1 MPDSTGSSPAS
12 TASAEAPAAGWAAV
26 VELVDAHKRFGSV
39 EALRGVS
46 LAVRPGELVGF
57 LGPNGAGKTTAISLM
72 IGLRRPTA
80 GRAQLFGLDPT
91 DLRARSRTGVM
102 LQESGVPLSLKV
114 RELVE
119 LFRTYYPKPLPTD
132 SVVEMAGLEE
142 FQAKLVRD
150 LSGGQR
156 QRVYFALAICGD
168 PDALFL
174 DEPTVGLDTATRRS
188 FWDQVRGFKRRG
200 KSIVLT
206 THYLDEADAL
216 ADRVVVIDHGLI
228 VAEDSPEGIRGLVP
242 GKKVNF
248 SSPGINSEALAGLPV
263 ERVVIDGARVS
274 FLTSDAEDVLRT
286 LFGRGAPITDLEVV
300 GAGLEEAVLVL
311 TGGR

>member
-1 MPDSTGSSPAS
+1 MPASTGSSRGF
-12 TASAEAPAAGWAAV
+12 TASAEGDGGAIV
-26 VELVDAHKRFGSV
+26 QLLDATKSFGRV
-39 EALRGVS
+39 KALRGVS
-46 LAVRPGELVGF
+46 ITVKRGELVGF

-72 IGLRRPTA
+72 LGLRRPTT
-80 GRAQLFGLDPT
+80 GRALLFGLDPM

-102 LQESGVPLSLKV
+102 LQESGIPLTLKV
-114 RELVE
+114 REVVD
-119 LFRTYYPKPLPTD
+119 LFRTYYPNPLPTET
-132 SVVEMAGLEE
+132 VVEMAGLGE
-142 FQAKLVRD
+142 FQEKLVKN

-168 PDALFL
+168 PEALFL

-188 FWDQVRGFKRRG
+188 FWDQVRLFKRRG

-228 VAEDSPEGIRGLVP
+228 VAEDSPEAIRALVP
-242 GKKVNF
+242 GKKVTF
-248 SSPGINSEALAGLPV
+248 QWPGVTGEALEGLPV
-263 ERVVIDGARVS
+263 EGLVIDGARVS
-274 FLTSDAEDVLRT
+274 FLTSDPEQVLRA
-286 LFGRGAPITDLEVV
+286 LFGGGAPITDLEVA

>member
-1 MPDSTGSSPAS
+1 MPDSTGSSPVS
-12 TASAEAPAAGWAAV
+12 TASAEAPTAAAV
-26 VELVDAHKRFGSV
+26 VELVDAHKKFGSV

-46 LAVRPGELVGF
+46 LAVKPGELVGL

-80 GRAQLFGLDPT
+80 GKALLFGLDPS

-102 LQESGVPLSLKV
+102 LQESGIPPTLKV
-114 RELVE
+114 REVVE

-132 SVVEMAGLEE
+132 AVVAMAGLGE
-142 FQAKLVRD
+142 FQNKLVND

-168 PDALFL
+168 PDVLFL

-188 FWDQVRGFKRRG
+188 FWDQVRGFKSHG
-200 KSIVLT
+200 KSIILT

-216 ADRVVVIDHGLI
+216 ADRVVVIDHGVI
-228 VAEDSPEGIRGLVP
+228 VAEDSPEEIRKLVP
-242 GKKVNF
+242 GKKVSF
-248 SSPGINSEALAGLPV
+248 SWPGVRAEALAGLPV
-263 ERVVIDGARVS
+263 EGLVTDGSRVS
-274 FLTSDAEDVLRT
+274 FLTSSAEDVLRT
-286 LFGRGAPITDLEVV
+286 LFAKGAPLTDLEVV

>member
-1 MPDSTGSSPAS
+1 MPASTESFRGS
-12 TASAEAPAAGWAAV
+12 TASAEGDGAAIV
-26 VELVDAHKRFGSV
+26 QLLDAHKRFGRV
-39 EALRGVS
+39 VALRGVS
-46 LAVRPGELVGF
+46 ISVGPGELVGI

-72 IGLRRPTA
+72 LGLRRPTS
-80 GRAQLFGLDPT
+80 GRALLFGLDPL

-102 LQESGVPLSLKV
+102 LQESGIPLTLKV
-114 RELVE
+114 REVVD
-119 LFRTYYPKPLPTD
+119 LFRTYYPNPLPTD
-132 SVVEMAGLEE
+132 TVVEMAGLEE
-142 FQAKLVRD
+142 FQWKLVKN

-168 PDALFL
+168 PEALFL

-188 FWDQVRGFKRRG
+188 FWEQVRIFKQRG

-228 VAEDSPEGIRGLVP
+228 IAENSPEAIRALVP
-242 GKKVNF
+242 GKKVSF
-248 SSPGINSEALAGLPV
+248 RWPEAAAEAFAGLPV
-263 ERVVIDGARVS
+263 EGLVIEGTRVS
-274 FLTSDAEDVLRT
+274 LLTSDPEQVLRA
-286 LFGRGAPITDLEVV
+286 LFGRGAPLTDLEVA

>member
-1 MPDSTGSSPAS
+1 MPASTGSSRGF
-12 TASAEAPAAGWAAV
+12 TASAEGDGGAIV
-26 VELVDAHKRFGSV
+26 QLLDATKSFGRV
-39 EALRGVS
+39 KALRGVS
-46 LAVRPGELVGF
+46 ITVKRGELVGF

-72 IGLRRPTA
+72 LGLRRPTT
-80 GRAQLFGLDPT
+80 GRALLFGLDPM

-102 LQESGVPLSLKV
+102 LQESGIPLTLKV
-114 RELVE
+114 REVVD
-119 LFRTYYPKPLPTD
+119 LFRTYYPNPLPTET
-132 SVVEMAGLEE
+132 VVEMAGLGE
-142 FQAKLVRD
+142 FQEKLVKN

-168 PDALFL
+168 PEALFL

-188 FWDQVRGFKRRG
+188 FWDQVRLFKRRG

-228 VAEDSPEGIRGLVP
+228 VAEDSPEAIRALVP
-242 GKKVNF
+242 GKKVTF
-248 SSPGINSEALAGLPV
+248 QWPGVTAEALEGLPV
-263 ERVVIDGARVS
+263 EGLVIDGARVS
-274 FLTSDAEDVLRT
+274 FLTSDPEQVLRA
-286 LFGRGAPITDLEVV
+286 LFGGGAPITDLEVA

>member
-1 MPDSTGSSPAS
+1 MPDSIGSSPAS
-12 TASAEAPAAGWAAV
+12 TASAEATASGAV

-39 EALRGVS
+39 DALRGVS
-46 LAVRPGELVGF
+46 LTVRRGELVGF

-72 IGLRRPTA
+72 IGLRRPTSGKA
-80 GRAQLFGLDPT
+80 LLFGLDPA
-91 DLRARSRTGVM
+91 DLRARTRAGVM
-102 LQESGVPLSLKV
+102 LQESGVPLTLKV

-119 LFRTYYPKPLPTD
+119 LFRTYYPEPLPTD
-132 SVVEMAGLEE
+132 TVVEMAGLEE
-142 FQAKLVRD
+142 FQGKLVRD

-188 FWDQVRGFKRRG
+188 FWDQVRGFKRHG

-216 ADRVVVIDHGLI
+216 ADRVVVIDRGLI
-228 VAEDSPEGIRGLVP
+228 VAEDSPERIRGLVP
-242 GKKVNF
+242 GKKVSFNWQ
-248 SSPGINSEALAGLPV
+248 GMGGDALARLPV
-263 ERVVIDGARVS
+263 ERLVVDGARVS
-274 FLTSDAEDVLRT
+274 FLTSDPEDVLRT

>member
-1 MPDSTGSSPAS
+1 MPDSTGSSQAS
-12 TASAEAPAAGWAAV
+12 TASADALAAGAV

-46 LAVRPGELVGF
+46 LAVRRGELVGL

-80 GRAQLFGLDPT
+80 GKALLFGLDPT

-102 LQESGVPLSLKV
+102 LQESGVPLTLKV
-114 RELVE
+114 REIVE
-119 LFRTYYPKPLPTD
+119 LFRTYYPEPLPTD
-132 SVVEMAGLEE
+132 TVVEMAGLGE

-188 FWDQVRGFKRRG
+188 FWAQVRGFKRHG

-216 ADRVVVIDHGLI
+216 ADRVVVIDHGVI

-242 GKKVNF
+242 GKKVTL
-248 SSPGINSEALAGLPV
+248 SWPGVGNDALAGLPV

-274 FLTSDAEDVLRT
+274 FLTSNAEDVLRT
-286 LFGRGAPITDLEVV
+286 LFARDAPIADLEVV

>member
-1 MPDSTGSSPAS
+1 MPASTESFRES
-12 TASAEAPAAGWAAV
+12 TASAEGDGGAIV
-26 VELVDAHKRFGSV
+26 QLVDAHKAFGRV

-46 LAVRPGELVGF
+46 ISVRPGELVGL

-72 IGLRRPTA
+72 LGLRRPTTGKA
-80 GRAQLFGLDPT
+80 LLFGLDPM

-102 LQESGVPLSLKV
+102 LQESGIPLTLRV
-114 RELVE
+114 REVVE
-119 LFRTYYPKPLPTD
+119 LFRTYYPHPLATD
-132 SVVEMAGLEE
+132 IVVEMAGLVE
-142 FQAKLVRD
+142 FQEKLVKN

-168 PDALFL
+168 PEALFL

-188 FWDQVRGFKRRG
+188 FWDQVRSFKQRG

-228 VAEDSPEGIRGLVP
+228 VAEDSPEAIRALVP
-242 GKKVNF
+242 GKKVTF
-248 SSPGINSEALAGLPV
+248 QWPGATAEALAGLPV
-263 ERVVIDGARVS
+263 EGLVIDGARVS
-274 FLTSDAEDVLRT
+274 LLTSDPEQVLRT
-286 LFGRGAPITDLEVV
+286 LFGRGAAITDLEVA
-300 GAGLEEAVLVL
+300 GAGLEEAVLVM

>member
-1 MPDSTGSSPAS
+1 MPAFTGSSPAS
-12 TASAEAPAAGWAAV
+12 TASASATSAAAV
-26 VELVDAHKRFGSV
+26 VELLDAHKRFGSV

-46 LAVRPGELVGF
+46 LAVKPGELVGV

-72 IGLRRPTA
+72 IGLRRPTSGKA
-80 GRAQLFGLDPT
+80 LLFGLDPS

-102 LQESGVPLSLKV
+102 LQESGIPLTLKV
-114 RELVE
+114 REVVD
-119 LFRTYYPKPLPTD
+119 LFRTYYPKPLPTNK
-132 SVVEMAGLEE
+132 VVEMAGLAE
-142 FQAKLVRD
+142 FEGKLVKD

-168 PDALFL
+168 PDVLFL

-188 FWDQVRGFKRRG
+188 FWEQVRRFKSYG
-200 KSIVLT
+200 KSIILT

-216 ADRVVVIDHGLI
+216 ADRVVVVDHGLV
-228 VAEDSPEGIRGLVP
+228 VAEDSPEEIRKLVP
-242 GKKVNF
+242 GKKVAF
-248 SSPGINSEALAGLPV
+248 SWPGVSAEALAGLPV
-263 ERVVIDGARVS
+263 DGLAIDGPRVT
-274 FLTSDAEDVLRT
+274 FLTSSAEEVLRT
-286 LFGRGAPITDLEVV
+286 LFAKGAPITDLEVA

>member
-1 MPDSTGSSPAS
+1 
-12 TASAEAPAAGWAAV
+12 
-26 VELVDAHKRFGSV
+26 
-39 EALRGVS
+39 
-46 LAVRPGELVGF
+46 VRPGELVGL

-72 IGLRRPTA
+72 LGLRQPTSGTA
-80 GRAQLFGLDPT
+80 RLFGLEPR

-102 LQESGVPLSLKV
+102 LQESGIPLTLRV
-114 RELVE
+114 REVVE
-119 LFRTYYPKPLPTD
+119 LFRTYYPNPLPTET
-132 SVVEMAGLEE
+132 VVEMAGLSE
-142 FQAKLVRD
+142 FQGSLVGK

-168 PDALFL
+168 PGALFL
-174 DEPTVGLDTATRRS
+174 DEPTVGLDTASRRS
-188 FWDQVRGFKRRG
+188 FWEQVRGFKRRG

-228 VAEDSPEGIRGLVP
+228 VANDSPEEIRKLVP
-242 GKKVNF
+242 GKKVEF
-248 SSPGINSEALAGLPV
+248 SWPGVTADALAGLPV
-263 ERVVIDGARVS
+263 EGLLIDGPRVS
-274 FLTSDAEDVLRT
+274 FLTSNAEEVLRT
-286 LFGRGAPITDLEVV
+286 IFAKGAPVTDLEVV

>member
-1 MPDSTGSSPAS
+1 MPVSIGSSPGS
-12 TASAEAPAAGWAAV
+12 TASADTPAAGAT
-26 VELVDAHKRFGSV
+26 VELVDAHKKFGSV

-46 LAVRPGELVGF
+46 ITVRPGELVGL

-72 IGLRRPTA
+72 LGLRRPTTGTA
-80 GRAQLFGLDPT
+80 RLFGLEPR

-102 LQESGVPLSLKV
+102 LQESGIPLTLKV
-114 RELVE
+114 REVVD

-132 SVVEMAGLEE
+132 TVVESAGLGE
-142 FQAKLVRD
+142 FQNSLVGK

-168 PDALFL
+168 PEALFL

-188 FWDQVRGFKRRG
+188 FWEQVRGFKRHG

-216 ADRVVVIDHGLI
+216 ADRVIVIDHGLI
-228 VAEDSPEGIRGLVP
+228 RAEDTPEAIRGLVP
-242 GKKVNF
+242 GKKVSF
-248 SSPGINSEALAGLPV
+248 TWPGFTAEALAGLPV
-263 ERVVIDGARVS
+263 EGLAIGGPRVT
-274 FLTSDAEDVLRT
+274 FLTSHPEDVLRS
-286 LFGRGAPITDLEVV
+286 LLAGGAPITDLEVA

>member
-12 TASAEAPAAGWAAV
+12 TASAEVPVGAV
-26 VELVDAHKRFGSV
+26 VELVDARKKFGGV

-46 LAVRPGELVGF
+46 LAVRQGELVGL

-80 GRAQLFGLDPT
+80 GRALLFGLEPT

-102 LQESGVPLSLKV
+102 LQESGIPLTLKV
-114 RELVE
+114 REVVD

-132 SVVEMAGLEE
+132 RAVEMAGLGE
-142 FQAKLVRD
+142 FQHKLVKD

-168 PDALFL
+168 PEALFL

-228 VAEDSPEGIRGLVP
+228 VAEDSPEGIRRLVP
-242 GKKVNF
+242 GKKVAF
-248 SSPGINSEALAGLPV
+248 SWPGVTAEALAGLPAEGV
-263 ERVVIDGARVS
+263 AIDGPRVS
-274 FLTSDAEDVLRT
+274 FLTSDAEQVLRT
-286 LFGRGAPITDLEVV
+286 LFAKGAPLTDLEVV

>member
-1 MPDSTGSSPAS
+1 MPASTESSRGS
-12 TASAEAPAAGWAAV
+12 TASADRAAAGEAV
-26 VELVDAHKRFGSV
+26 VELVDVHKKFGKV
-39 EALRGVS
+39 EALGGVS
-46 LAVRPGELVGF
+46 LAVQRGELVGL

-72 IGLRRPTA
+72 LGLRQPTSGSA
-80 GRAQLFGLDPT
+80 RLFGLEPR

-102 LQESGVPLSLKV
+102 LQESGIPLTLKV
-114 RELVE
+114 REVVD

-132 SVVEMAGLEE
+132 TVVEMAGLGE
-142 FQAKLVRD
+142 FEGKLVSS

-168 PDALFL
+168 PEALFL

-188 FWDQVRGFKRRG
+188 FWGQVRGFKQHG

-228 VAEDSPEGIRGLVP
+228 RAEDTPEAIRALVP
-242 GKKVNF
+242 GKKVSF
-248 SSPGINSEALAGLPV
+248 SWPGATAEALAGLPV
-263 ERVVIDGARVS
+263 EGLEIDGPRVTL
-274 FLTSDAEDVLRT
+274 LTSDPEQVLRT
-286 LFGRGAPITDLEVV
+286 IFAKGAPITDLEVV
-300 GAGLEEAVLVL
+300 GVGLEEAVLVL

>member
-1 MPDSTGSSPAS
+1 MPGS
-12 TASAEAPAAGWAAV
+12 TASSQVSTASGRAAGSVA
-26 VELVDAHKRFGSV
+26 ELRDAHKSFGSV
-39 EALRGVS
+39 QALKGVTIQ
-46 LAVRPGELVGF
+46 VRPGELVGL

-72 IGLRRPTA
+72 LGLRRPTSGDA
-80 GRAQLFGLDPT
+80 RLFGLEPR

-102 LQESGVPLSLKV
+102 LQESGIPLTLKV
-114 RELVE
+114 REVID
-119 LFRTYYPKPLPTD
+119 LFRTYYPQPLPTD
-132 SVVEMAGLEE
+132 SVVEMAGLGE
-142 FQAKLVRD
+142 FQGSLVSR

-168 PDALFL
+168 PEVLFL

-188 FWDQVRGFKRRG
+188 FWDQVRGFKHHG

-216 ADRVVVIDHGLI
+216 ADRVIVIDHGVI
-228 VAEDSPEGIRGLVP
+228 RAEDTPQAIRRLVP
-242 GKKVNF
+242 GKKVTF
-248 SSPGINSEALAGLPV
+248 QWPGVTADDLAGLPL
-263 ERVVIDGARVS
+263 ESLAIEGPRVV
-274 FLTSDAEDVLRT
+274 FLTSLAEDVLRT
-286 LFGRGAPITDLEVV
+286 LFVRGAPITELEVA

>member
-1 MPDSTGSSPAS
+1 MPDSTGSSPVS
-12 TASAEAPAAGWAAV
+12 TASAEAPTAGAA
-26 VELVDAHKRFGSV
+26 VELVDARKKFGSV

-46 LAVRPGELVGF
+46 LAVKPGELVGL

-80 GRAQLFGLDPT
+80 GKARLFGLDPT

-102 LQESGVPLSLKV
+102 LQESGIPLTLKV
-114 RELVE
+114 REVVD
-119 LFRTYYPKPLPTD
+119 LFRTYYPEPLPTD
-132 SVVEMAGLEE
+132 TVVEMAGLGE
-142 FQAKLVRD
+142 FQGKLVKD

-188 FWDQVRGFKRRG
+188 FWDQVRGFKRHG

-228 VAEDSPEGIRGLVP
+228 VADDSPEGIRAQVP
-242 GKKVNF
+242 GKKVEF
-248 SSPGINSEALAGLPV
+248 SWPGITPGALAGLPV
-263 ERVVIDGARVS
+263 EGLVIDGSRVT
-274 FLTSDAEDVLRT
+274 FLTSNAEEVLRT
-286 LFGRGAPITDLEVV
+286 LFARGAPITDLEVV

>member
-1 MPDSTGSSPAS
+1 MPASTESFRGS
-12 TASAEAPAAGWAAV
+12 TASAEGDGAAIV
-26 VELVDAHKRFGSV
+26 QLLDAHKRFGHV

-46 LAVRPGELVGF
+46 ISLGPGELVGI

-72 IGLRRPTA
+72 LGLRRPTTGKA
-80 GRAQLFGLDPT
+80 LLFGLDPL

-102 LQESGVPLSLKV
+102 LQESGIPLTLKV
-114 RELVE
+114 REVVE
-119 LFRTYYPKPLPTD
+119 LFRTYYPNPLPTD
-132 SVVEMAGLEE
+132 AVVEMAGLGE
-142 FQAKLVRD
+142 FQDKLVKD

-188 FWDQVRGFKRRG
+188 FWEQVRSFKLRG

-216 ADRVVVIDHGLI
+216 ADRVIVIDHGLI
-228 VAEDSPEGIRGLVP
+228 IAENSPEAIRALVP
-242 GKKVNF
+242 GKKVSF
-248 SSPGINSEALAGLPV
+248 HWPGATAEALAGLPV
-263 ERVVIDGARVS
+263 EGLVIDGTRVS
-274 FLTSDAEDVLRT
+274 LLTSDPEQVLRT
-286 LFGRGAPITDLEVV
+286 LFGRGAPITDLEVA

>member
-1 MPDSTGSSPAS
+1 MPGSTASSQVS
-12 TASAEAPAAGWAAV
+12 TASAEPATSGPV
-26 VELVDAHKRFGSV
+26 VELVDARKTFGSV
-39 EALRGVS
+39 QALAGVS
-46 LAVRPGELVGF
+46 LAVRPGELVGL

-72 IGLRRPTA
+72 LGLRRPTSGTA
-80 GRAQLFGLDPT
+80 RLFGLEPR
-91 DLRARSRTGVM
+91 DLRARSRIGVM
-102 LQESGVPLSLKV
+102 LQESGIPLTLKV
-114 RELVE
+114 REVVD
-119 LFRTYYPKPLPTD
+119 LFRTYYPQPLSTD
-132 SVVEMAGLEE
+132 KVVEMAGLSE
-142 FQAKLVRD
+142 FQGSLVGK

-174 DEPTVGLDTATRRS
+174 DEPTVGLDAATRRS

-216 ADRVVVIDHGLI
+216 ADRVIVIDHGVI
-228 VAEDSPEGIRGLVP
+228 RAEDTPQAIRRLVP
-242 GKKVNF
+242 GKKVTFNW
-248 SSPGINSEALAGLPV
+248 PGVTAADLAGLPL
-263 ERVVIDGARVS
+263 ESLAIEGPRVV
-274 FLTSDAEDVLRT
+274 FLTSLAEDVLRT
-286 LFGRGAPITDLEVV
+286 LFVRGAPITELEVA

>member
-1 MPDSTGSSPAS
+1 MPASTGSSPAS
-12 TASAEAPAAGWAAV
+12 TASADGIAGGAV
-26 VELVDAHKRFGSV
+26 VELVDAHKKFGSL
-39 EALRGVS
+39 EALRGIS
-46 LAVRPGELVGF
+46 LSVKPGELVGL

-72 IGLRRPTA
+72 LGLRQPTS
-80 GRAQLFGLDPT
+80 GTSRLFGLEAR

-102 LQESGVPLSLKV
+102 LQESGIPLTLKV
-114 RELVE
+114 REVVE

-132 SVVEMAGLEE
+132 TVVEMAGLSE
-142 FQAKLVRD
+142 FQGSLVGK

-188 FWDQVRGFKRRG
+188 FWEQVRGFKRHG

-216 ADRVVVIDHGLI
+216 ADRVIVIDHGLI
-228 VAEDSPEGIRGLVP
+228 VADDSPEEIRKLVP
-242 GKKVNF
+242 GKKVEVNW
-248 SSPGINSEALAGLPV
+248 PGATPAALAGLPV
-263 ERVVIDGARVS
+263 EGLVIDGPRVS
-274 FLTSDAEDVLRT
+274 FLTSDAEEVLRT
-286 LFGRGAPITDLEVV
+286 LFAKG
-300 GAGLEEAVLVL
+300 
-311 TGGR
+311 

>member
-1 MPDSTGSSPAS
+1 MPAS
-12 TASAEAPAAGWAAV
+12 TASSRGSTASAERGSRGEAV
-26 VELVDAHKRFGSV
+26 VELVDAHKKFGSV
-39 EALRGVS
+39 EALGGVS
-46 LAVRPGELVGF
+46 LAVRQGELVGL

-72 IGLRRPTA
+72 LGLRQPTSGTA
-80 GRAQLFGLDPT
+80 RLFGLEPR

-102 LQESGVPLSLKV
+102 LQESGIPPTLKV
-114 RELVE
+114 REVVD
-119 LFRTYYPKPLPTD
+119 LFRTYYPKPLATD
-132 SVVEMAGLEE
+132 TVVEMAGLGE
-142 FQAKLVRD
+142 FEGKLVSS

-168 PDALFL
+168 PEALFL

-188 FWDQVRGFKRRG
+188 FWEQVRGFKRHG

-228 VAEDSPEGIRGLVP
+228 RAEDTPEAIRALVP
-242 GKKVNF
+242 GKKVSF
-248 SSPGINSEALAGLPV
+248 SWPGAAADALAGLPLEGLV
-263 ERVVIDGARVS
+263 IEGPRVT
-274 FLTSDAEDVLRT
+274 FLTSEPERVLQT
-286 LFGRGAPITDLEVV
+286 MFAKGAPITDLEVV
-300 GAGLEEAVLVL
+300 GAGLEEAVLGL

>member
-1 MPDSTGSSPAS
+1 MPAFTESFRES
-12 TASAEAPAAGWAAV
+12 TASAEGDGGAIV
-26 VELVDAHKRFGSV
+26 QLLDARKAFGRV

-46 LAVRPGELVGF
+46 ISVRAGELVGL

-72 IGLRRPTA
+72 LGLRRPTT
-80 GRAQLFGLDPT
+80 GRALLFGLDPM

-102 LQESGVPLSLKV
+102 LQESGIPLTLRV
-114 RELVE
+114 REVVE
-119 LFRTYYPKPLPTD
+119 LFRTYYPHPLATD
-132 SVVEMAGLEE
+132 NVVEMAGLGE
-142 FQAKLVRD
+142 FQEKLVKD

-168 PDALFL
+168 PEALFL

-188 FWDQVRGFKRRG
+188 FWDQVRSFKQRG

-228 VAEDSPEGIRGLVP
+228 VAEDSPEAIRALVP
-242 GKKVNF
+242 GKKVTF
-248 SSPGINSEALAGLPV
+248 QWPGATAEALAGLPV
-263 ERVVIDGARVS
+263 EGLVIDGARVS
-274 FLTSDAEDVLRT
+274 LLTSDPEQVLRT
-286 LFGRGAPITDLEVV
+286 LFGRGAAITDLEVA

>member
-1 MPDSTGSSPAS
+1 M
-12 TASAEAPAAGWAAV
+12 
-26 VELVDAHKRFGSV
+26 L
-39 EALRGVS
+39 
-46 LAVRPGELVGF
+46 
-57 LGPNGAGKTTAISLM
+57 
-72 IGLRRPTA
+72 GLRRPTSGTA
-80 GRAQLFGLDPT
+80 RLFGLEPR
-91 DLRARSRTGVM
+91 DLRARSRIGVM
-102 LQESGVPLSLKV
+102 LQESGIPLTLKV
-114 RELVE
+114 REIID

-132 SVVEMAGLEE
+132 TVVEMAGLGE
-142 FQAKLVRD
+142 FQGSLVGK

-188 FWDQVRGFKRRG
+188 FWDQVRGFKRHG

-216 ADRVVVIDHGLI
+216 ADRVIVIDHGVI
-228 VAEDSPEGIRGLVP
+228 RAEDTPEAIRGLVP
-242 GKKVNF
+242 GKRVTFNW
-248 SSPGINSEALAGLPV
+248 PGAGAEALAGLPV
-263 ERVVIDGARVS
+263 EGLAIEGPRVT
-274 FLTSDAEDVLRT
+274 FLTSDPEDVLRT
-286 LFGRGAPITDLEVV
+286 LFARGAPITELEVV

>member
-12 TASAEAPAAGWAAV
+12 TASAETPSAGAV
-26 VELVDAHKRFGSV
+26 VELVDAHKKFGGV

-72 IGLRRPTA
+72 IGLRRPTTGKA
-80 GRAQLFGLDPT
+80 LLFGIDPS

-102 LQESGVPLSLKV
+102 LQESGVPLTLKV
-114 RELVE
+114 REVVE
-119 LFRTYYPKPLPTD
+119 LFRTYYPEPLPTD
-132 SVVEMAGLEE
+132 TVLEMAGLGE
-142 FQAKLVRD
+142 FQSRLMRD

-188 FWDQVRGFKRRG
+188 FWDQVRGFKRLG

-242 GKKVNF
+242 GKKVSF
-248 SSPGINSEALAGLPV
+248 SWPGAGAEALAGLPV

-274 FLTSDAEDVLRT
+274 FLTSNAEDVLRT
-286 LFGRGAPITDLEVV
+286 LFGRSAQITDLEVV